1 MQDVT
6 YPPLDGLQ
14 ACQKIRG
21 IEQESIAQRSLTTQQ
36 CLSMESSFFGKK
48 GESKVDLPI
57 SQAGAVQGSTTV
69 VLSPTA
75 KMQRLYIVGLCGS
88 SLRDQIAAVES
99 LPVKGITGAAPKK
112 VPGTLPC

>member
-21 IEQESIAQRSLTTQQ
+21 IERESIAQRLLATQQ
-36 CLSMESSFFGKK
+36 CLSLESRSCGKK
-48 GESKVDLPI
+48 LVSNIDLPI
-57 SQAGAVQGSTTV
+57 NQAGAAQGSSTV
-69 VLSPTA
+69 VCSPTA
-75 KMQRLYIVGLCGS
+75 KMQRLCIVGLCGS

-99 LPVKGITGAAPKK
+99 LPVKGITGATPQKL
-112 VPGTLPC
+112 PGSLPC